1 MQVGQRHFWPCAT
14 LLMLR
19 LSQESDTS
27 CCDSLRPELP
37 RIPILG
43 RSCIKKPGSYR
54 SDPGSL
60 RIDFGLLAVLAVHGA
75 DARALVREAEF
86 LPAAFLALLLRRW
99 GSWATLHREG
109 CASCC

>member
-1 MQVGQRHFWPCAT
+1 MWLYPVPIGIGT
-14 LLMLR
+14 E
-19 LSQESDTS
+19 LSGGD
-27 CCDSLRPELP
+27 CYRELP

-99 GSWATLHREG
+99 CSWATLHREG